1 MRRSYFPFSRIS
13 IGIRLVVTSV
23 LSSIIILVGAAFVL
37 SEIYRRAAET
47 AFDER
52 LYVYIQSMAASIASK
67 NTANAYDPY
76 GLGDPRFTLPLSGWY
91 WQIRIEGSVPQN
103 VFSSLSLFGGR
114 LPRLEDFHVPA
125 HDGSSR
131 EGYIIGPD
139 ERRLRLVERALE
151 LPDGARYLVQIAG
164 NADEIEQTIQN
175 FKNALWTAFALL
187 ACVLGV
193 ITIFQVRFGLL
204 PLSRLSSQISSIR
217 RGLSD
222 HVEGEFPDDIAPVAS
237 EINLLIDSNRDILER
252 ARTQVGNLA
261 HALKTPLSVIL
272 NEASGQSTLLA
283 EKVREQADIMRDQVN
298 WHLERARAAARAGAI
313 GIATDIKPLLAGL
326 QRTFLKIYAAKGLSI
341 DVDCPDDLR
350 FRGESRDFDD
360 MVGNLVD
367 NAAKWARQSITIN
380 AMALPVVDGRSFL
393 EVVVSDD
400 GSGLPAEKRADVMR
414 RGQRLDETVPGSGLG
429 LAIVADLAGLYGGS
443 LALEDFDFGGLR
455 ARLRLPSV

>member
-1 MRRSYFPFSRIS
+1 MKKSSFPFSRIS
-13 IGIRLVVTSV
+13 IGVRLVVAAM

-37 SEIYRRAAET
+37 SEIYRRAAER

-52 LYVYIQSMAASIASK
+52 LHVYIQSVAANIASK
-67 NTANAYDPY
+67 NTANAFDPY

-91 WQIRIEGSVPQN
+91 WQIRIEGSAPQN
-103 VFSSLSLFGGR
+103 IFSSLSLFGGR
-114 LPRLEDFHVPA
+114 LPKLEDLHIPS

-164 NADEIEQTIQN
+164 NADEIDQTIQN
-175 FKNALWTAFALL
+175 FKTALWTAFALL

-193 ITIFQVRFGLL
+193 TTIFQVRFGLI
-204 PLSRLSSQISSIR
+204 PLSRLSNQISSIR

-222 HVEGEFPDDIAPVAS
+222 HVDGEFPDDIAPVAG
-237 EINLLIDSNRDILER
+237 EINLLIESNRDILER

-272 NEASGQSTLLA
+272 NEASGQATPLA
-283 EKVREQADIMRDQVN
+283 DKVREQADIMRDQVN

-313 GIATDIKPLLAGL
+313 GVVSDIEPALAGL
-326 QRTFLKIYAAKGLSI
+326 QRTFLKIYSERALTIELS
-341 DVDCPDDLR
+341 CPSELK
-350 FRGESRDFDD
+350 FRGEKRDFDD

-367 NAAKWARQSITIN
+367 NAAKWARRHIHIE
-380 AMALPVVDGRSFL
+380 AFGLPVIDGRRFL
-393 EVVVSDD
+393 EVIVSDD
-400 GSGLPAEKRADVMR
+400 GPGLPAEKRKHVMR

-429 LAIVADLAGLYGGS
+429 LAIVADLASLYGGS
-443 LALEDFDFGGLR
+443 LTLEDSGAGGLR
-455 ARLRLPSV
+455 AVLRLPSL